1 MRTIGLIGCGVVGTA
16 VKEGMSH
23 AFDVLCYDIN
33 GESNCDSVEEVVQK
47 VDGPIFICVPSPM
60 RSNGDCDTSIV
71 EGVVELINEE
81 ANLQD
86 LTTTIAIKSTVV
98 PGTTRALSEKYIHCN
113 ICFNPEFLTEA
124 NAVEDFKNQDRII
137 IGGSYDILDSVSQCS
152 QCYQK
157 AYPKIPIWE
166 TSSTVAEMVKYTT
179 NVHLAV
185 KVGLANELSQICER
199 LEIPYNR
206 VIQLATID
214 KRLGDSHWS
223 VPGPDGKRG
232 FGGTCFPKDL
242 NALINKAIELGIDPS
257 IMTGSWKKNSEVRR

>member
-1 MRTIGLIGCGVVGTA
+1 
-16 VKEGMSH
+16 
-23 AFDVLCYDIN
+23 
-33 GESNCDSVEEVVQK
+33 
-47 VDGPIFICVPSPM
+47 M
-60 RSNGDCDTSIV
+60 RSNGDCDISIV

-81 ANLQD
+81 SKLQGV
-86 LTTTIAIKSTVV
+86 TTTAAIKSTVV
-98 PGTTRALSEKYIHCN
+98 PGTTQALSEKYVHCN

-137 IGGSYDILDSVSQCS
+137 IGGSYEILDVVS

-157 AYPKIPIWE
+157 AYPKVPIWE

-185 KVGLANELSQICER
+185 KVGLANELNQICQR
-199 LEIPYNR
+199 LDIPYNR
-206 VIQLATID
+206 VVQLATID

-242 NALINKAIELGIDPS
+242 NALINRAIELGIDPS
-257 IMTGSWKKNSEVRR
+257 IMTGAWKKNSEVRR

>member
-60 RSNGDCDTSIV
+60 RSNGDCDISIV

-81 ANLQD
+81 AKLQGAA
-86 LTTTIAIKSTVV
+86 TTVAIKSTVV
-98 PGTTRALSEKYIHCN
+98 PGTTQALSEKYVHCN

-137 IGGSYDILDSVSQCS
+137 IGGSYEILDVVS

-157 AYPKIPIWE
+157 AYPKVPIWE

-179 NVHLAV
+179 NVHLAA
-185 KVGLANELSQICER
+185 KVGLANELNQICER

-214 KRLGDSHWS
+214 KRLGGSHWS
-223 VPGPDGKRG
+223 VPGPDGQRG

-242 NALINKAIELGIDPS
+242 NALINRAIELGVDPS
-257 IMTGSWKKNSEVRR
+257 IMTGAWKKNSEVRR